1 MGWVRATS
9 LGPWVGSWYGKTR
22 PEPDPFPF
30 LEEKQDE
37 ERVEK
42 SDIKERERIN
52 QIKKRI

>member
-1 MGWVRATS
+1 MGRVRATG
-9 LGPWVGSWYGKTR
+9 LGPWVGSWYEKTR
-22 PEPDPFPF
+22 PELDPLPF